1 MSFWRRISP
10 IRASTDLYR
19 YLRTRRRHEV
29 VFLVLSFSLTWAIM
43 LAMIQESR
51 IEHPYKR
58 DIQYFQNWRAD
69 RTDAE
74 IIAQQK
80 IDGPKEAAAQAAQEK
95 READQRAAFKRM
107 DDQMNAI
114 GL

>member
-1 MSFWRRISP
+1 MNFWRRISP
-10 IRASTDLYR
+10 IRAATDLYR
-19 YLRTRRRHEV
+19 YMRARRRHEM
-29 VFLVLSFSLTWAIM
+29 VFLVLSFSLTWGIM
-43 LAMIQESR
+43 LAMIEESR

-58 DIQYFQNWRAD
+58 EIQYFQNWRAD

-80 IDGPKEAAAQAAQEK
+80 IDGPREAAAQAAQEK